1 MDASM
6 SYGKHVTRRDALRA
20 AGATGVGALLH
31 ASGVTHGEAASA
43 AEASAQAGSA
53 PQPEKTAVLTATLR
67 EEARDI
73 PVVEECDVCVIGGSC
88 TGVFAAVAAAR
99 LGARVCLV
107 ENLGYLGG
115 VATASLVNI
124 WHSIY
129 DTAGKRQIIA
139 GLTTELIDRLKPRG
153 AVITHEPSA
162 SRHFVFNSAEM
173 AIELDALVA
182 EAKVRPFLHTRFVVP
197 VTRARRVVAA
207 VIEDKTGRR
216 AICAQYFV
224 DASGDGDLVARAGL
238 PTRRDSEIQP
248 PTTCAI
254 LLGLDEVAKRNQ
266 GFSLDREVFNSQYPN
281 ALANGFLW
289 SAEVPGIPGAT
300 MVAGT
305 RVHGADCSDADQLTR
320 AEIEGRRQVRAICD
334 ILRTNL
340 PGGDAVGLA
349 ALPARLGIR
358 ESRHAHCLH
367 TLTEAEVLGGKRF
380 PDAIANG
387 TYRVDIHYPDRPGL
401 IFRYLD
407 GTEEY
412 AVPGQPTQRSRWR
425 EKTAEDP
432 TFYQI
437 PYASLVP
444 RDSVNVLVAGRVLDA
459 DRGAFGAARV
469 MVNCNQM
476 GQAAGTAA
484 WLALRD
490 GVGVSYVSPE
500 MLRQSLANQG
510 AAIV

>member
-1 MDASM
+1 MDASA
-6 SYGKHVTRRDALRA
+6 SQGKHVSRRDVLRA
-20 AGATGVGALLH
+20 AGATGAGALLH
-31 ASGVTHGEAASA
+31 ASGMTPAAC
-43 AEASAQAGSA
+43 A
-53 PQPEKTAVLTATLR
+53 PQLQTTTDLAATVR

-73 PVVEECDVCVIGGSC
+73 PVVEECDLCVIGGGC

-107 ENLGYLGG
+107 ENLGCLGG

-129 DTAGKRQIIA
+129 DTAGERQIIA

-153 AVITHEPSA
+153 AVIIHEPSA

-182 EAKVRPFLHTRFVVP
+182 EAKVRPFLHTRFVAP
-197 VTRARRVVAA
+197 ITSGRRVIAA

-216 AICAQYFV
+216 AIRARYFI
-224 DASGDGDLVARAGL
+224 DASGDGDLVVRAGL
-238 PTRRDSEIQP
+238 ATRRASEIQP

-254 LLGLDEVAKRNQ
+254 LMGLGEVAKRNQ
-266 GFSLDREVFNSQYPN
+266 GFSLEREVFNSQYPN

-289 SAEVPGIPGAT
+289 TAEVPGIPGAT

-305 RVHGADCSDADQLTR
+305 RVHGTDCSDADQLTR

-340 PGGDAVGLA
+340 AGGDAVGLA

-358 ESRHAHCLH
+358 ESRHAQCLH
-367 TLTEAEVLGGKRF
+367 TLTESEVLGGTRF

-412 AVPGQPTQRSRWR
+412 VVPGQGTERSRWR

-437 PYASLVP
+437 PYACLVP
-444 RDSVNVLVAGRVLDA
+444 RDSVNVLVAGRLLDA
-459 DRGAFGAARV
+459 DPGAFGAARV

-476 GQAAGTAA
+476 GQAVGTAA

-490 GVGVSYVSPE
+490 GVGVADVSPE
-500 MLRQSLANQG
+500 MLRQTLANQG
-510 AAIV
+510 AAVI